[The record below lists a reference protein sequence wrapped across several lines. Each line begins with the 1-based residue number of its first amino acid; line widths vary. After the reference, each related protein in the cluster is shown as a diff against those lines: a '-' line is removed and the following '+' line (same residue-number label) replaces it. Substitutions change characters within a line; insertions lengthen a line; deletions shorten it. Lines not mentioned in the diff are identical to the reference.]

1 MTRMDHR
8 DDPTRSLRRRFAVP
22 GAFLACLATAAL
34 VAASAPAK
42 PTATTGGHMAGLQN
56 DLDAL
61 VAAGAP
67 ERSCSSATET
77 TPRRSRPASPTSHAS
92 GRCARPIAFGS
103 PA

>member
-1 MTRMDHR
+1 MTRMNPHEN
-8 DDPTRSLRRRFAVP
+8 PTRGLRRRFAVL
-22 GAFLACLATAAL
+22 GALLVCLATAAL
-34 VAASAPAK
+34 VAAAAPAK
-42 PTATTGGHMAGLQN
+42 PTATTGGQTAALQN

-67 ERSCSSATET
+67 ERSCSSETET
-77 TPRRSRPASPTSHAS
+77 TRRASRPASPTSHAS